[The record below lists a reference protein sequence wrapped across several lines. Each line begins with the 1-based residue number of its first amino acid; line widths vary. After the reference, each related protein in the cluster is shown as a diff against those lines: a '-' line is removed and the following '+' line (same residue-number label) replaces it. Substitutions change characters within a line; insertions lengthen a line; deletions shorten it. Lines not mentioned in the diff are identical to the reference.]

1 MSLPPLSTLQI
12 LVLNTIG
19 SSETSG
25 PVLRDKLSQEG
36 FRKSAPSFYQVMDRL
51 KHAGFVES
59 RYATEEVGGYKV
71 RVKYFQMTGAGARAL
86 GDAQRFFGGLLW
98 EGAICG

>member
-1 MSLPPLSTLQI
+1 MSLPPISTLQI

-19 SSETSG
+19 SEEVSG
-25 PVLRDKLSQEG
+25 PELRDKLTKEG

-51 KHAGFVES
+51 KQAGYVES

-71 RVKYFQMTGAGARAL
+71 RVKYFQMTGEGARAL
-86 GDAQRFFGGLLW
+86 GDAQRFFEGMLW
-98 EGAICG
+98 KGAICG